1 MLRVPLSMSPTER
14 IPDALMASVLS
25 GLPVMSAMPSA
36 SPSSETT
43 APLEMVSVGR
53 SLTASTLMVT
63 VAGLASTA
71 PSLSTAA

>member
-1 MLRVPLSMSPTER
+1 MLSVLLSMSPTER
-14 IPDALMASVLS
+14 VPDALMALVVS
-25 GLPVMSAMPSA
+25 GLPTVSAIPFA